1 MKKILLFAVAATSLV
16 SLSACRKKMDTVA
29 HIYVKDETNASV
41 SNAMVVLYGTNTQ
54 STPQQVAVFDT
65 AYTNLNGLA
74 TFNYNELYQLGQAGV
89 AVLDI
94 KAQKGNK
101 TGQGIIKIDNQTAS
115 LDNIEVLD
123 VFEKHLGPSLASAER
138 GWRNHK
144 GRYAK

>member
-1 MKKILLFAVAATSLV
+1 MKKILLFAVAATTLV

-65 AYTNLNGLA
+65 AYTNVNGLA

-101 TGQGIIKIDNQTAS
+101 IGQGIIKIGA
-115 LDNIEVLD
+115 
-123 VFEKHLGPSLASAER
+123 EKVNEETVYIQP
-138 GWRNHK
+138 
-144 GRYAK
+144 

>member
-1 MKKILLFAVAATSLV
+1 MKKILFLALTAISLV

-54 STPQQVAVFDT
+54 QTPQQVAVFDT
-65 AYTNLNGLA
+65 AYTNANGLA

-101 TGQGIIKIDNQTAS
+101 IGQGIIKIEAEKVNEET
-115 LDNIEVLD
+115 
-123 VFEKHLGPSLASAER
+123 VFIQP
-138 GWRNHK
+138 
-144 GRYAK
+144 

>member
-1 MKKILLFAVAATSLV
+1 MKKILLIALASTSLV

-29 HIYVKDETNASV
+29 HIYVKDENNASV

-54 STPQQVAVFDT
+54 QTPQQVAVYDT
-65 AYTNLNGLA
+65 AYTNVNGLA

-101 TGQGIIKIDNQTAS
+101 VGQGIIKIEA
-115 LDNIEVLD
+115 
-123 VFEKHLGPSLASAER
+123 EKVNEETVYIQP
-138 GWRNHK
+138 
-144 GRYAK
+144 

>member
-1 MKKILLFAVAATSLV
+1 MKKILLFAVAATTLV

-41 SNAMVVLYGTNTQ
+41 PNAMVVLYGTNTQ
-54 STPQQVAVFDT
+54 QTPQQVAVYDT
-65 AYTNLNGLA
+65 AYTNANGLA

-101 TGQGIIKIDNQTAS
+101 TGQGIIKIEAEKVNEET
-115 LDNIEVLD
+115 
-123 VFEKHLGPSLASAER
+123 VFIQP
-138 GWRNHK
+138 
-144 GRYAK
+144 

>member
-1 MKKILLFAVAATSLV
+1 MKKILFFALAATSLV

-29 HIYVKDETNASV
+29 HIYARDETNASV

-54 STPQQVAVFDT
+54 QTPQQVVVFDT
-65 AYTNLNGLA
+65 AYTNANGLA

-101 TGQGIIKIDNQTAS
+101 IGQGIIKIEA
-115 LDNIEVLD
+115 
-123 VFEKHLGPSLASAER
+123 EKVNEETVYIQP
-138 GWRNHK
+138 
-144 GRYAK
+144 